1 MKRNRKQALAVG
13 AAAAAVAAAGAAVVV
28 VAARIS
34 RTASVGRVRLN
45 KFDRWFDTL
54 DTAGNGYITEAN
66 LAEAAARVLGGR
78 GVPIDSP
85 MGLELREATGRLWT
99 EFIAPKAIGE
109 EGRVG
114 RKELRRALAEHMLTD
129 QISAA
134 AKLASIADAYFAI
147 ADENG
152 DGLISSGEFV
162 QLLRN
167 WNGVDYQESHRV
179 FEYLDTDHDNRIS
192 PDEWRSAIFGFFLG
206 SERNHPVNDLMGR
219 VGSPILAPAEL

>member
-1 MKRNRKQALAVG
+1 MKANTKALAVG
-13 AAAAAVAAAGAAVVV
+13 TAATAVAAGAAILI
-28 VAARIS
+28 RIKFKQS
-34 RTASVGRVRLN
+34 ANVGRVRLN

-54 DTAGNGYITEAN
+54 DTAGNDYITEAN
-66 LAEAAARVLGGR
+66 LIEAATRVLGAR
-78 GVPIDSP
+78 GVPVDSP
-85 MGLELREATGRLWT
+85 MGLELREATQRLWT
-99 EFIAPKAIGE
+99 EFIAPNAVGR

-114 RKELRRALAEHMLTD
+114 RRELHSALAENMLAD
-129 QISAA
+129 QIAAA

-147 ADENG
+147 ADEDG

-179 FEYLDTDHDNRIS
+179 FEYLDADHDNRIS

-206 SERNHPVNDLMGR
+206 SERNHPANDLMGK
-219 VGSPILAPAEL
+219 VGSPILAPVEF

>member
-1 MKRNRKQALAVG
+1 MKANRALAVG
-13 AAAAAVAAAGAAVVV
+13 AVATLAAGAAILIGTRFRQT
-28 VAARIS
+28 AA
-34 RTASVGRVRLN
+34 VGRVRLN

-54 DTAGNGYITEAN
+54 DTEGNGYITEAN
-66 LAEAAARVLGGR
+66 LNEAAARVLGAR
-78 GVPIDSP
+78 GVPVDSP
-85 MGLELREATGRLWT
+85 MGYELREATERLWS
-99 EFIAPKAIGE
+99 EFIAPKAEGE

-114 RKELRRALAEHMLTD
+114 RRELRAALAEHMIAD
-129 QISAA
+129 QFAAA

-147 ADENG
+147 ADEDG

-179 FEYLDTDHDNRIS
+179 FEYLDADHDNRIS

-206 SERNHPVNDLMGR
+206 RERNNPANDLMGK
-219 VGSPILAPAEL
+219 VGSPILAPAEF

>member
-1 MKRNRKQALAVG
+1 MKRNRKKALAVG
-13 AAAAAVAAAGAAVVV
+13 AAATAVAAAGAAVVV
-28 VAARIS
+28 AARIS
-34 RTASVGRVRLN
+34 RTGNVGRVRLN

-54 DTAGNGYITEAN
+54 DTEGNDYITEAN
-66 LAEAAARVLGGR
+66 LAEAAARVLGAR
-78 GVPIDSP
+78 GVPVDSP
-85 MGLELREATGRLWT
+85 MGLELREATSRLWT
-99 EFIAPKAIGE
+99 EFIAPKAVGD

-129 QISAA
+129 QIAAA

-167 WNGVDYQESHRV
+167 WNGVDYRESHRV
-179 FEYLDTDHDNRIS
+179 FEHLDTDHDNRIS

-219 VGSPILAPAEL
+219 VGSPILAPADF